1 MKTIKYYI
9 AISFVIFA
17 SASFA
22 DNQQS
27 EKVTNEK
34 AVQTVELS
42 ANEQSLFDRDTF
54 NEQMKAMIRN
64 TAKQLAND
72 ALSSQRSFIAS
83 N

>member
-22 DNQQS
+22 DNQQG